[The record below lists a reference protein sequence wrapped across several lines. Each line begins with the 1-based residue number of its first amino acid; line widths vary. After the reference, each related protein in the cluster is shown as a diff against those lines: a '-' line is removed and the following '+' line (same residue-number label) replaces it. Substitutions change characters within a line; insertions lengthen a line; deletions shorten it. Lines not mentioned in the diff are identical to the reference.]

1 MTDDEKKFVTALR
14 AEDYKDFLSPKKKP
28 SVQQVLAPSVQQVL
42 APVALPP
49 QSMSSS

>member
-28 SVQQVLAPSVQQVL
+28 PVQQVL
-42 APVALPP
+42 APVALAP